1 MTNEELKDW
10 IRIYALEILVVNR
23 YAIDSFAV
31 SPTDPLGFVEKIRQQ
46 MIAGARMHAFSGLDP
61 AMSDLASAEL
71 EDAVNR
77 LMKMVSGQ
85 ISEALQA
92 RQNRSSS

>member
-1 MTNEELKDW
+1 
-10 IRIYALEILVVNR
+10 
-23 YAIDSFAV
+23 
-31 SPTDPLGFVEKIRQQ
+31 

-77 LMKMVSGQ
+77 LMEMVSGQ